1 MPANKDFKRLV
12 RARMQKTGEA
22 YTAARAR
29 LLKTKRSNP
38 KPVAIDYAKLAGIS
52 DAAIKAKTGCT
63 WELWTKA
70 LDYAH
75 AHEWPH
81 RQIAEYVHKK
91 FKVGDWWS
99 QTVTVGYERIKGLR
113 AIGQR
118 RDGTFEAAKSKT
130 FAVPLARLYRAWS
143 DPKLRAKWLPDDFTV
158 RSASAQKYMRVTWS
172 DGTTV
177 VLGFTKKGAV
187 KAQVAVQHT
196 KLSDRAAVTKM
207 KSFWQERLGALGKV
221 LLSNAD

>member
-29 LLKTKRSNP
+29 LLKTKP
-38 KPVAIDYAKLAGIS
+38 LDYARLAGMK

-63 WELWTKA
+63 WARWTHA
-70 LDYAH
+70 LDYVDAQ
-75 AHEWPH
+75 AWPH
-81 RQIAEYVHKK
+81 RKIAEYVQEK
-91 FKVGDWWS
+91 FKVGDWWA
-99 QTVTVGYERIKGLR
+99 QAVTVGYERIKGLR

-130 FAVPLARLYRAWS
+130 FSVPLPRLYRSWS
-143 DPKLRAKWLPDDFTV
+143 NPKLRARWLPEGFTV
-158 RSASAQKYMRVTWS
+158 RSVSPQKYMRIAWA

-177 VLGFTKKGAV
+177 VLGFTKKGPA
-187 KAQVAVQHT
+187 KSQVAVQHT
-196 KLSDRAAVTKM
+196 KLGDRAAVTKM
-207 KSFWQERLGALGKV
+207 KAFWEERLKALGEV
-221 LLSNAD
+221 L

>member
-1 MPANKDFKRLV
+1 MV
-12 RARMQKTGEA
+12 RTGES
-22 YTAARAR
+22 YTAARSKFLR
-29 LLKTKRSNP
+29 KTPTKTE
-38 KPVAIDYAKLAGIS
+38 YAKLAGIS

-70 LDYAH
+70 LDYAGAH
-75 AHEWPH
+75 AWPH
-81 RQIAEYVHKK
+81 GRIAEYVHKK

-130 FAVPLARLYRAWS
+130 FGVSLARLYRSWS
-143 DPKLRAKWLPDDFTV
+143 DSKVRVKWLPVDLTV
-158 RSASAQKYMRVTWS
+158 RSATAQKYMRITWL

-177 VLGFTKKGAV
+177 VIGFTKKGAA
-187 KAQVAVQHT
+187 KSQVAIQHT
-196 KLSDRAAVTKM
+196 KLGDRAAVTKM
-207 KSFWQERLGALGKV
+207 KAFWEERLKALGDV
-221 LLSNAD
+221 L

>member
-29 LLKTKRSNP
+29 LLNTKTQKTP
-38 KPVAIDYAKLAGIS
+38 KAPAIDYAKRAGMK

-63 WELWTKA
+63 WERWTHA
-70 LDYAH
+70 LDYVG

-81 RQIAEYVHKK
+81 REIAEYVHEK
-91 FKVGDWWS
+91 FKVGDWWA

-130 FAVPLARLYRAWS
+130 FSVPLTRLYRSWS
-143 DPKLRAKWLPDDFTV
+143 NPKLRAKWLPEAFTV
-158 RSASAQKYMRVTWS
+158 RSATALKYMRISWA
-172 DGTTV
+172 DGSTV
-177 VLGFTKKGAV
+177 VLGFTKKGAE
-187 KAQVAVQHT
+187 KSQVAVQHT
-196 KLSDRAAVTKM
+196 KLGDRAAVTKM
-207 KSFWQERLGALGKV
+207 KAFWEERLKALGDV
-221 LLSNAD
+221 L

>member
-12 RARMQKTGEA
+12 RRRMQRTGES
-22 YTAARAR
+22 YTSARSK
-29 LLKTKRSNP
+29 LLSKKTPSK
-38 KPVAIDYAKLAGIS
+38 VAYAKLAGMK

-63 WELWTKA
+63 WERWTHA
-70 LDYAH
+70 LDYVGAQ
-75 AHEWPH
+75 AWPH
-81 RQIAEYVHKK
+81 GKIAEYVHEK

-130 FAVPLARLYRAWS
+130 FGVPLARLYRSWS

-158 RSASAQKYMRVTWS
+158 RSATAQKYMRVTWA
-172 DGTTV
+172 DGTIV
-177 VLGFTKKGAV
+177 VLGFTKKGTA

-207 KSFWQERLGALGKV
+207 KAFWEERLKALGDTLV
-221 LLSNAD
+221 PR

>member
-29 LLKTKRSNP
+29 LLKTKTL
-38 KPVAIDYAKLAGIS
+38 DYAKLAGIK

-63 WELWTKA
+63 WGRWTHA
-70 LDYAH
+70 LDYVG

-81 RQIAEYVHKK
+81 RRIAEYVHEK
-91 FKVGDWWS
+91 FKVGDWWA

-130 FAVPLARLYRAWS
+130 FGVPLARLYRSWS
-143 DPKLRAKWLPDDFTV
+143 NPKLRAKWLPQDFTV
-158 RSASAQKYMRVTWS
+158 RSATPQKYMRISWA

-177 VLGFTKKGAV
+177 VLGFTKKGAE
-187 KAQVAVQHT
+187 KSQVAVQHT
-196 KLSDRAAVTKM
+196 KLSDRAAVTKL
-207 KSFWQERLGALGKV
+207 KAFWEERLKALGDV
-221 LLSNAD
+221 LLPSAD